1 MKVPCCLVL
10 GRHEGG
16 IAAASGLVRS
26 NKDDEKLSNPGL
38 SFVTN
43 VNRTQQALQ
52 ADRILVQFQH

>member
-1 MKVPCCLVL
+1 MKVPCCLIL

-16 IAAASGLVRS
+16 IVAASGLVRS
-26 NKDDEKLSNPGL
+26 NKDDEKPSNPGL

-43 VNRTQQALQ
+43 VNRIQQALR